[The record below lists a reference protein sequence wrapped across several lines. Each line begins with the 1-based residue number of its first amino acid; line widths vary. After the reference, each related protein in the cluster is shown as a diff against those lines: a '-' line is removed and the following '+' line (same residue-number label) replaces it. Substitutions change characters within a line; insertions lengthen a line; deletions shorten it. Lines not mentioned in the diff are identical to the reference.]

1 MIACKI
7 VILLDLTNSIYHSKA
22 AMTLFGATEARS
34 SSSQSFTLTNSTN
47 SVQSSQQSSGRP
59 PVGGIPAQIHPM
71 AMPGIFDIE
80 KRRAKTN
87 NMSHST
93 DLDVLEFIRRHL
105 LRGKKEYHYSADQI
119 EQIAHLAMESF
130 EDQQTLLEL
139 NGPIFVCGDI
149 HGQYAD
155 LLRIFHAC
163 GPPHKK
169 RYLFLGDYVDR
180 GRNSLEVIC
189 LLFACKV
196 QYPEHIFMLRGNHEI
211 THINRAY
218 GFFDELS
225 RRFGNDRAEELWL
238 KFNDAFAFMPL
249 AATIGGKILCMHGGI
264 SPHLQSLND
273 IRDLKRPIPIIIE
286 PGLIQDLLW
295 ADPNLLPSNEG
306 FVHNYF
312 RNCSVLFSEEALK
325 KTMASLK
332 ISLIIRAHQVAQYGY
347 DMFCGQRMVTIFSA
361 ARYHPEL
368 NNWSAVASI
377 SADLEIF
384 FVLTRPDEAQNEHL

>member
-1 MIACKI
+1 
-7 VILLDLTNSIYHSKA
+7 
-22 AMTLFGATEARS
+22 MTLFGATEARS

-180 GRNSLEVIC
+180 GRNSLE
-189 LLFACKV
+189 
-196 QYPEHIFMLRGNHEI
+196 
-211 THINRAY
+211 
-218 GFFDELS
+218 LS

-325 KTMASLK
+325 KTMSSLK

-347 DMFCGQRMVTIFSA
+347 DMFCGQKMVTIFSA

-384 FVLTRPDEAQNEHL
+384 FVLTRPDEVKNEQF

>member
-1 MIACKI
+1 
-7 VILLDLTNSIYHSKA
+7 
-22 AMTLFGATEARS
+22 MTLFGATEARS

-211 THINRAY
+211 THINRLVA
-218 GFFDELS
+218 FFNTQITIIFQGL
-225 RRFGNDRAEELWL
+225 RFL
-238 KFNDAFAFMPL
+238 
-249 AATIGGKILCMHGGI
+249 
-264 SPHLQSLND
+264 
-273 IRDLKRPIPIIIE
+273 
-286 PGLIQDLLW
+286 
-295 ADPNLLPSNEG
+295 
-306 FVHNYF
+306 
-312 RNCSVLFSEEALK
+312 
-325 KTMASLK
+325 
-332 ISLIIRAHQVAQYGY
+332 
-347 DMFCGQRMVTIFSA
+347 
-361 ARYHPEL
+361 
-368 NNWSAVASI
+368 
-377 SADLEIF
+377 
-384 FVLTRPDEAQNEHL
+384 